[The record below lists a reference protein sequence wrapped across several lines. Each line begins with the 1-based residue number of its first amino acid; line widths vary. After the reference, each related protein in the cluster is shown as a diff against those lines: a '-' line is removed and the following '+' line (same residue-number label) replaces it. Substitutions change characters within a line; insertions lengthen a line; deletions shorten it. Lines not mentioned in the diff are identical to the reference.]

1 LARREL
7 TLNDHRKFQIDER
20 GQLIWDGQAVVLE
33 QRFTLGWWE
42 LRIAGLASI
51 AALIGAV
58 FPIGIHFRWW

>member
-1 LARREL
+1 MDVTWEGQLARQEV

-51 AALIGAV
+51 DALLEW
-58 FPIGIHFRWW
+58 PS